1 MAGSPRS
8 GVLNIHHLELFYHVA
23 RAGGISRAVK
33 RIPYGIQQPAV
44 SGQVA
49 QLERELDVRLFERS
63 PFKLTAAGAE
73 LFAFVEP
80 FFGGLATVEAR
91 LREGAVPALRIGA
104 AELALR
110 CHLPAVL
117 ERLRKREPRLRLT
130 LRSGFQAELETW
142 LAERSIDVAVTPL
155 DRKPPRRVRSAP
167 LLKVP
172 LVLQVLK
179 KSPLRSATELWRQR
193 KIEEPLIALPESE
206 SAVRRFRRGLQRKGV
221 RWPTAVEASS
231 LEAVTAYVAAGG
243 GIGLNIALPGE
254 KPDPRVR
261 ALPLE
266 DFEALEIA
274 ALWLGEPG
282 PLVAELLEAA
292 HAYVRKAWP
301 QWAF

>member
-1 MAGSPRS
+1 M
-8 GVLNIHHLELFYHVA
+8 LNIHHLELFYHVA

-49 QLERELDVRLFERS
+49 ALERAVGTRLFERS
-63 PFKLTAAGAE
+63 PFRLTAAGAE

-80 FFGGLATVEAR
+80 FFGGLAGIEAR
-91 LREGAVPALRIGA
+91 LCEQATPVLRIGA

-110 CHLPAVL
+110 CHLPTVL
-117 ERLRKREPRLRLT
+117 EQVRKREKRLRVT
-130 LRSGFQAELETW
+130 LRSGFQGELETW
-142 LAERSIDVAVTPL
+142 LLERSIDLAVTPL

-167 LLKVP
+167 LMRVP
-172 LVLQVLK
+172 LVLQVPK
-179 KSPLRSATELWRQR
+179 KSSWKTATEFWRQR
-193 KIEEPLIALPESE
+193 KVEEPLIALPETE

-243 GIGLNIALPGE
+243 GIGLNIALPGG
-254 KPDPRVR
+254 KQDPRVR

-282 PLVAELLEAA
+282 PLVADLLVAA

-301 QWAF
+301 QWAL